1 MKIHENFDLADIVY
15 YKIGGKARFL
25 IDIENKEDLIK
36 AFELLK
42 KEKVHDYFIL
52 GHGSNLILPDT
63 YYGGAILRFLPGKNS
78 MKLLKANTVEAFAG
92 DVLDKVIQFGF
103 ENNLT
108 GLEWAGGLPGTVGAA
123 VRGDVGAFGG
133 EIKDVVKEVEVA
145 EVVNG
150 KLKFTILKRFE
161 LKFGYR
167 SSLVKKKK
175 LIVVNVW
182 FRLKTAE
189 QSAVQ
194 KARQNYISNIEY
206 RKRRHPLE
214 FPNCGSVFKNIS
226 DPEQIKAILEV
237 YPELEEKVKRDWRG
251 KVSMGYLIKWFE
263 MDGFQIGNAQ
273 ISPKHCNFIIN
284 LGGAKAEEVKAII
297 RRVQNK
303 FHETFGFRPEVE
315 VEIVS

>member
-1 MKIHENFDLADIVY
+1 MKIHENFDLSEIVY

-25 IDIENKEDLIK
+25 IDIESKEDLIK

-42 KEKVHDYFIL
+42 KEKVRDYFIL

-78 MKLLKANTVEAFAG
+78 IKLLKNNVIEAFAG
-92 DVLDKVIQFGF
+92 DVLDKLIQFGF

-175 LIVVNVW
+175 LMVVNVW
-182 FRLKTAE
+182 FRLKNAE

-251 KVSMGYLIKWFE
+251 KVSMGYLIKWLE
-263 MDGFQIGNAQ
+263 MDGFQIGSAQ

-284 LGGAKAEEVKAII
+284 LGGAKSEEVKSII

-315 VEIVS
+315 VEII

>member
-1 MKIHENFDLADIVY
+1 MKIHENFDLSQIVY

-36 AFELLK
+36 AFEFLK
-42 KEKVHDYFIL
+42 KEKVREYFVL
-52 GHGSNLILPDT
+52 GHGSNLVLPDN
-63 YYGGAILRFLPGKNS
+63 YYGGAIIRFLPGKD
-78 MKLLKANTVEAFAG
+78 LKKVIKENVVEVFAG

-123 VRGDVGAFGG
+123 VRGNVGAFGG
-133 EIKDVVKEVEVA
+133 EIKDVIKEVEVA
-145 EVVNG
+145 EIADG
-150 KLKFTILKRFE
+150 KPKFTILKRFE

-167 SSLVKKKK
+167 NSIVKKKK

-182 FRLKTAE
+182 FRLKSGE
-189 QSAVQ
+189 QGEVQ
-194 KARQNYISNIEY
+194 KARQNYLSNIEY

-226 DPEQIKAILEV
+226 DPEEIKAVLEV
-237 YPELEEKVKRDWRG
+237 YPDLEEKIKRDWRG
-251 KVSMGYLIKWFE
+251 KVSMGYLIKWLE

-315 VEIVS
+315 VEIV